1 MHMLIDIIV
10 MSHCPSVTLCLTS
23 HSHASLFFFLPQRRG
38 FKLSP
43 ITALYYIAP
52 AVVPL
57 LLTIAVA
64 KGEVNA

>member
-1 MHMLIDIIV
+1 MQLV
-10 MSHCPSVTLCLTS
+10 L
-23 HSHASLFFFLPQRRG
+23 QRRG

-57 LLTIAVA
+57 LLTTAFIKVE
-64 KGEVNA
+64 KEKKEREGVNEVSAMETFTTPKPNPT

>member
-1 MHMLIDIIV
+1 MLIDNIL
-10 MSHCPSVTLCLTS
+10 MSHSSSVTLCLTS
-23 HSHASLFFFLPQRRG
+23 HSHSFLFFFQRRG

-64 KGEVNA
+64 KGEVNALF